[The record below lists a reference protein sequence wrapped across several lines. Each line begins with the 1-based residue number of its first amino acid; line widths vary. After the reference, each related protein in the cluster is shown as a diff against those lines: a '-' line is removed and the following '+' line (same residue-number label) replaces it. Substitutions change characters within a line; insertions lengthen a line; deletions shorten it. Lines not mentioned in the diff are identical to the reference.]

1 MTAAPRP
8 AGNARRDHEAA
19 GQASPAERYAAAR
32 ALQAASRTQLAAF
45 REVVGFP
52 FDDFQV
58 RACQA
63 LEEGRGVLVAAPTGA
78 GKTVVGE
85 FAVHLALAGGR
96 KAFYTTPI
104 KALSNQKYAD
114 LARRHGADQVGLLTG
129 DTSINGD
136 APVVVMTTEVLR
148 NMLYAGSRA
157 LDGLAFVVMDEVH
170 YLADRFRGP
179 VWEEVIIH
187 LDDDVQLVSL
197 SATVSNAEEFG
208 DWLEMVR
215 GDTAVIVSERRPVPL
230 WQHVLVGSRHRGP
243 RTPGEVVRPGTGA
256 DLIDL
261 YAGHVDPTSPGV
273 NPPIN
278 PDLLAAFRSGAR
290 DGGYPGRGR
299 GGDRGYRGR
308 GGRSGGGY
316 RSGPGEGS
324 GRRTPP
330 RFAVVDALDAD
341 GLLPAIF
348 FIFSRA
354 GCEAAVTQCLAAGLR
369 LTTPAQEAEIRAIVQ
384 ERSATLPAE
393 DLAVLGYWTWTESL
407 ARGIA
412 AHHAGMLPIF
422 KEIVEDLFSR
432 GLVKVVFATETLA
445 LGINMPARSVVLE
458 KLVKWDG
465 TSHVDMTP
473 GEYTQLTGRAGRR
486 GIDVEGHAVVV
497 DHPGLDPVALAG
509 LASKRLYPL
518 KSSFRPTYNMAVN
531 LVAQVGRERARDVL
545 ETSFAQFQADRGV
558 VGLAKQAQAHAEALE
573 GYAQAMTCDR
583 GDFGEYARLRRAI
596 ASREADL
603 STSDRRDRRAQ
614 VVADFE
620 KLRAGDVVE
629 LPTGRRAGYVVV
641 LDPGKDGGFDGPR
654 PLVLT
659 EDKHVKKLTVADA
672 PSGIRTVGTV
682 RIPKTFNPRVPAARR
697 DLAAS
702 LRNALGAFV
711 DTPGAPAHG
720 KGSRVRS
727 AAADDKELSRLR
739 AALRAHPCHDCPERE
754 DHARWAERWARL
766 KKEHDALVRRVE
778 GRTGSIARVFD
789 RICDILTGLGYLE
802 IDPHPAGGG
811 ALEDPGTGTGG
822 TPAGGTVTT
831 ASRPRSGRPPTPDVK
846 ITDAGQWLRRLYAE
860 NDLLLAECLRRGV
873 WDDLDPAGL
882 AAVVSTLVF
891 SARRDEPGEPYVPG
905 GPDGKLARALDAT
918 VVVWSEVDDLEE
930 AHHIDATGTLDL
942 GLVGSVHRWAN
953 GRSLDSVLR
962 GSELAAGDFVRWCKQ
977 IIDVLDQLATAA
989 PTPSMRRTAVRAIEA
1004 VRRGVV
1010 AYSSV

>member
-1 MTAAPRP
+1 MTAAPRT
-8 AGNARRDHEAA
+8 AGNAGRDDTTDTSDAA
-19 GQASPAERYAAAR
+19 VQAGPAERYAASR

-114 LARRHGADQVGLLTG
+114 LARRHGPDQVGLLTG

-136 APVVVMTTEVLR
+136 APIVVMTTEVLR

-261 YAGHVDPTSPGV
+261 YAGHVDPTDPGV

-290 DGGYPGRGR
+290 DGGHPGRGR

-308 GGRSGGGY
+308 GGRQPSGGFRG
-316 RSGPGEGS
+316 GPGDGG

-369 LTTPAQEAEIRAIVQ
+369 LTTPAQEAEIRATV
-384 ERSATLPAE
+384 EARSATLPAE
-393 DLAVLGYWTWTESL
+393 DLDVLGYWTWSESL
-407 ARGIA
+407 ARGVA

-486 GIDVEGHAVVV
+486 GIDIEGHAVVV

-596 ASREADL
+596 ATREADL
-603 STSDRRDRRAQ
+603 SKSAQRARRAQ
-614 VVADFE
+614 IVADFE
-620 KLRAGDVVE
+620 NLRVGDVVE

-654 PLVLT
+654 PTVLT

-697 DLAAS
+697 DLASS

-711 DTPGAPAHG
+711 DTPGAPSRG
-720 KGSRVRS
+720 KAPTVRS

-754 DHARWAERWARL
+754 DHARWSERWAKL

-802 IDPHPAGGG
+802 VDPHPVGGG
-811 ALEDPGTGTGG
+811 ELVDAPVDDAPSATTRPRPGR
-822 TPAGGTVTT
+822 TPA
-831 ASRPRSGRPPTPDVK
+831 PDVR

-891 SARRDEPGEPYVPG
+891 SARRDEAGEPYVPG
-905 GPDGKLARALDAT
+905 GPQGRLARALDAT

-942 GLVGSVHRWAN
+942 GIVAAVHRWAS
-953 GRSLDSVLR
+953 GRSLDAVLR

-989 PTPSMRRTAVRAIEA
+989 PTPAMRKTAVRAIEA